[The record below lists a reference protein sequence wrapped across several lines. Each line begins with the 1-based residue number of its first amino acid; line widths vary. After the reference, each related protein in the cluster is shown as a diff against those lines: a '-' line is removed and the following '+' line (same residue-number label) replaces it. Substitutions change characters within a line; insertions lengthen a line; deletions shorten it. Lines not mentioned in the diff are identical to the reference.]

1 MNLEIHVYLQLF
13 GRSDDNKGCD
23 QLKCKCKIPPFMSN
37 KFPTSAFQHL
47 NRALKMTTKNE
58 KVSIAKTML
67 SLCVMF
73 EIATVIVNN
82 VGGVGW

>member
-1 MNLEIHVYLQLF
+1 
-13 GRSDDNKGCD
+13 
-23 QLKCKCKIPPFMSN
+23 
-37 KFPTSAFQHL
+37 
-47 NRALKMTTKNE
+47 MTTKNE